1 MSRHAENRL
10 HPIPQPCHVW
20 VSIKTVGL
28 ENLFYVVLSVLLL
41 CHHCFVNGNWLTVAN
56 GEAVLPEKQVVIY
69 VETYVYNNHDI
80 SSDFYG
86 CLRRIAT
93 RDQLSMYPFV
103 MITMHT
109 AILIVCSYT
118 VYVYTNH
125 KKKLL
130 FRVVAM

>member
-1 MSRHAENRL
+1 M
-10 HPIPQPCHVW
+10 
-20 VSIKTVGL
+20 
-28 ENLFYVVLSVLLL
+28 
-41 CHHCFVNGNWLTVAN
+41 NGNWLTVAN
-56 GEAVLPEKQVVIY
+56 GEAVLLRKH